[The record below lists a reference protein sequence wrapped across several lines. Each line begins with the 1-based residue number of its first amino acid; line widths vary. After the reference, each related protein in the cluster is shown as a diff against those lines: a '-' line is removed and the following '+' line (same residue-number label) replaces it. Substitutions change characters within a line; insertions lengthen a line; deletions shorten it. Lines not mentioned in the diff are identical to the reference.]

1 MLLLCA
7 KALCCTTFR
16 VECILLA
23 VSGSCPLSC
32 PSWQLPSSFRR
43 PGASQ
48 PHFHL
53 SSAPFHFTF
62 SFFLS
67 GMGYSV
73 YKFQNPIAQ
82 KMSNNSRQQTMSAC
96 WMLSSYPS
104 SFSFSLPQSCF
115 DSLPRENHPSPPAV
129 SNPWAFTHILWKI
142 LPHCDTKLR
151 LTMEWGRST

>member
-16 VECILLA
+16 VACILLA

-32 PSWQLPSSFRR
+32 SSWQLPSSFRR

-48 PHFHL
+48 RHFHL

-62 SFFLS
+62 SFFSS
-67 GMGYSV
+67 GIGYSV

-82 KMSNNSRQQTMSAC
+82 KMSNNSRQSAPVGCSAVTHPLSPFPSHNHVLILCQGRTILLRQLFQTSE
-96 WMLSSYPS
+96 LSHTCYG
-104 SFSFSLPQSCF
+104 
-115 DSLPRENHPSPPAV
+115 
-129 SNPWAFTHILWKI
+129 KY
-142 LPHCDTKLR
+142 
-151 LTMEWGRST
+151 